1 MCLQRH
7 LSLISKILL
16 ISLIAGLMSACA
28 DLMSPAI
35 VGGKREL
42 IIIGIDEKQ
51 TYTDKGVAVLSQSA
65 RDALVVMDIGTDPLK
80 PTIVGSL
87 PLPNTI
93 SGPPVN
99 LAISPDQSI
108 ALLANSTNVVSEAGV
123 LRQVPDNRI
132 FVVDLTTTPPT
143 VIDTLLVGKQP
154 SGLSFNKAGN
164 LVLVAQRA
172 DNSIGVLRVDG
183 KKVSLID
190 TVIIGEQV
198 SHVAFRPDGTGAF
211 ATKFPGHK
219 VAVLD
224 VKGEK
229 VTYNKYDVVVG
240 LWPYNMGVAPN
251 GKIAMTAD
259 NGNAGAADG
268 HIDTISVIDI
278 EANPPRTIDKVV
290 VGDGPE
296 GFAIS
301 PSGQLAVAVLLKGT
315 NASKEAF
322 FYNRNATVVALKI
335 DGKKV
340 TRGNEVDVRG
350 LPEGVVFSRDGK
362 YVYVGNFID
371 QDLSILRVDG
381 DQLVNTNILIP
392 LPGHPAS
399 IRGSLQ

>member
-1 MCLQRH
+1 MNSHRIVKFSFTF
-7 LSLISKILL
+7 LSF
-16 ISLIAGLMSACA
+16 LMMAACA
-28 DLMSPAI
+28 ELPSAAS
-35 VGGKREL
+35 KREL

-51 TYTDKGVAVLSQSA
+51 SYNDKGLAVMSLGGKDS
-65 RDALVVMDIGTDPLK
+65 LLVMDVGADPLK

-99 LAISPDQSI
+99 LAVSPDQSI
-108 ALLANSTNVVSEAGV
+108 ALLANSTNVVSEGGV
-123 LRQVPDNRI
+123 LKQVPDNRL

-143 VIDTLLVGKQP
+143 LIDTLQVGRQP
-154 SGLSFNKAGN
+154 SGLSFNRDGN
-164 LVLVAQRA
+164 LALVANRA
-172 DNSIGVLRVDG
+172 DNSVAVLRVSG
-183 KKVSLID
+183 KKVTLID
-190 TVIIGEQV
+190 TVVIGEQI
-198 SHVAFRPDGTGAF
+198 SHVVFRPDGTGAF
-211 ATKFPGHK
+211 ATKFPAHK

-224 VKGEK
+224 VNGEK

-240 LWPYNMGVAPN
+240 LWPYNMGVAPS
-251 GKIAMTAD
+251 GKIAITVD

-268 HIDTISVIDI
+268 NTDTVSVIDI

-301 PSGQLAVAVLLKGT
+301 PNGQLAVAVLLKGT
-315 NASKEAF
+315 NASKNAF

-340 TRGNEVDVRG
+340 TKGNEVDVRG
-350 LPEGVVFSRDGK
+350 LPEGVAFTRDGK
-362 YVYVGNFID
+362 YIYVGNFID
-371 QDLSILRVDG
+371 QDISILKVEG
-381 DQLVNTNILIP
+381 DQIMNTNILIP

-399 IRGSLQ
+399 IRSSFQ

>member
-1 MCLQRH
+1 MM
-7 LSLISKILL
+7 
-16 ISLIAGLMSACA
+16 AACA
-28 DLMSPAI
+28 ELPSAAS
-35 VGGKREL
+35 KREL

-51 TYTDKGVAVLSQSA
+51 SYNDKGLAVMSLGGKDS
-65 RDALVVMDIGTDPLK
+65 LLVMDVGADPLK

-99 LAISPDQSI
+99 LAVSPDQSI
-108 ALLANSTNVVSEAGV
+108 ALLANSTNVVSEGGV
-123 LRQVPDNRI
+123 LKQVPDNRL

-143 VIDTLLVGKQP
+143 LIDTLQVGRQP
-154 SGLSFNKAGN
+154 SGLSFNRDGN
-164 LVLVAQRA
+164 LALVANRA
-172 DNSIGVLRVDG
+172 DNSVAVLRVSG
-183 KKVSLID
+183 KKVTLID
-190 TVIIGEQV
+190 TVVIGEQI
-198 SHVAFRPDGTGAF
+198 SHVVFRPDGTGAF
-211 ATKFPGHK
+211 ATKFPAHK

-224 VKGEK
+224 VNGEK

-240 LWPYNMGVAPN
+240 LWPYNMGVAPS
-251 GKIAMTAD
+251 GKIAITVD

-268 HIDTISVIDI
+268 NTDTVSVIDI
-278 EANPPRTIDKVV
+278 EANPARTIDKVV

-301 PSGQLAVAVLLKGT
+301 PNGQLAVAVLLKGT
-315 NASKEAF
+315 NASKNAF

-340 TRGNEVDVRG
+340 TKGNEVDVRG
-350 LPEGVVFSRDGK
+350 LPEGVAFTRDGK
-362 YVYVGNFID
+362 YIYVGNFID
-371 QDLSILRVDG
+371 QDISILKVDG
-381 DQLVNTNILIP
+381 DQIMNTNILIP

>member
-1 MCLQRH
+1 MNSHRIVKFSFTF
-7 LSLISKILL
+7 LSF
-16 ISLIAGLMSACA
+16 LMMAACA
-28 DLMSPAI
+28 ELPSAAS
-35 VGGKREL
+35 KREL

-51 TYTDKGVAVLSQSA
+51 SYNDKGLAVMSLGGKDS
-65 RDALVVMDIGTDPLK
+65 LLVMDVGADPLK

-99 LAISPDQSI
+99 LAVSPDQSI
-108 ALLANSTNVVSEAGV
+108 ALLANSTNVVSEGGV
-123 LRQVPDNRI
+123 LKQVPDNRL

-143 VIDTLLVGKQP
+143 LIDTLQVGRQP
-154 SGLSFNKAGN
+154 SGLSFNRDGN
-164 LVLVAQRA
+164 LALVANRA
-172 DNSIGVLRVDG
+172 DNSIAVLRVSG
-183 KKVSLID
+183 KKVTLID
-190 TVIIGEQV
+190 TVVIGEQI
-198 SHVAFRPDGTGAF
+198 SHVVFRPDGTGAF
-211 ATKFPGHK
+211 ATKFPAHK

-224 VKGEK
+224 VNGEK

-240 LWPYNMGVAPN
+240 LWPYNMGVAPS
-251 GKIAMTAD
+251 GKIAITVD

-268 HIDTISVIDI
+268 NTDTVSVIDI

-301 PSGQLAVAVLLKGT
+301 PNGQLAVAVLLKGT
-315 NASKEAF
+315 NASKNAF

-340 TRGNEVDVRG
+340 TKGNEVDVRG
-350 LPEGVVFSRDGK
+350 LPEGVAFTRDGK
-362 YVYVGNFID
+362 YIYVGNFID
-371 QDLSILRVDG
+371 QDISILKVDG
-381 DQLVNTNILIP
+381 DQIMNTNILIP

>member
-1 MCLQRH
+1 MNSHRIVKFSFTF
-7 LSLISKILL
+7 LSF
-16 ISLIAGLMSACA
+16 LMMAACA
-28 DLMSPAI
+28 ELPSAAS
-35 VGGKREL
+35 KREL

-51 TYTDKGVAVLSQSA
+51 SYNDKGLAVMSLGGKDS
-65 RDALVVMDIGTDPLK
+65 LLVMDVGADPLK

-99 LAISPDQSI
+99 LAVSPDQSI
-108 ALLANSTNVVSEAGV
+108 ALLANSTNVVSEGGV
-123 LRQVPDNRI
+123 LKQVPDNRL

-143 VIDTLLVGKQP
+143 LIDTLQVGRQP
-154 SGLSFNKAGN
+154 SGLSFNRDGN
-164 LVLVAQRA
+164 LALVANRA
-172 DNSIGVLRVDG
+172 DNSVAVLRVSG
-183 KKVSLID
+183 KKVTLID
-190 TVIIGEQV
+190 TVVIGEQI
-198 SHVAFRPDGTGAF
+198 SHVVFRPDGTGAF
-211 ATKFPGHK
+211 ATKFPAHK

-224 VKGEK
+224 VNGEK

-240 LWPYNMGVAPN
+240 LWPYNMGVAPS
-251 GKIAMTAD
+251 GKIAITVD

-268 HIDTISVIDI
+268 NTDTVSVIDI

-301 PSGQLAVAVLLKGT
+301 PNGQLAVAVLLKGT
-315 NASKEAF
+315 NASKNAF

-340 TRGNEVDVRG
+340 TKGNEVDVRG
-350 LPEGVVFSRDGK
+350 LPEGVAFTRDGK
-362 YVYVGNFID
+362 YIYVGNFID
-371 QDLSILRVDG
+371 QDISILKVDG
-381 DQLVNTNILIP
+381 DQIMNTNILIP

>member
-1 MCLQRH
+1 MNSHRIVKFSFTF
-7 LSLISKILL
+7 LSF
-16 ISLIAGLMSACA
+16 LMMAACA
-28 DLMSPAI
+28 ELPSAAS
-35 VGGKREL
+35 KREL

-51 TYTDKGVAVLSQSA
+51 SYNDKGLAVMSLGGKDS
-65 RDALVVMDIGTDPLK
+65 LLVMDVGADPLK

-99 LAISPDQSI
+99 LAVSPDQSI
-108 ALLANSTNVVSEAGV
+108 ALLANSTNVVSEGGV
-123 LRQVPDNRI
+123 LKQVPDNRL

-143 VIDTLLVGKQP
+143 LIDTLQVGRQP
-154 SGLSFNKAGN
+154 SGLSFNRDGN
-164 LVLVAQRA
+164 LALVANRA
-172 DNSIGVLRVDG
+172 DNSVAVLRVSG
-183 KKVSLID
+183 KKVTLID
-190 TVIIGEQV
+190 TVVIGEQI
-198 SHVAFRPDGTGAF
+198 SHVVFRPDGNGAF
-211 ATKFPGHK
+211 ATKFPAHK

-224 VKGEK
+224 VNGEK

-240 LWPYNMGVAPN
+240 LWPYNMGVAPS
-251 GKIAMTAD
+251 GKIAITVD

-268 HIDTISVIDI
+268 NTDTVSVIDI

-301 PSGQLAVAVLLKGT
+301 PNGQLAVAVLLKGT
-315 NASKEAF
+315 NASKNAF

-340 TRGNEVDVRG
+340 TKGNEVDVRG
-350 LPEGVVFSRDGK
+350 LPEGVAFTRDGK
-362 YVYVGNFID
+362 YIYVGNFID
-371 QDLSILRVDG
+371 QDISILKVEG
-381 DQLVNTNILIP
+381 DQIMNTNILIP

>member
-1 MCLQRH
+1 M
-7 LSLISKILL
+7 
-16 ISLIAGLMSACA
+16 AACA
-28 DLMSPAI
+28 ELPSAAS
-35 VGGKREL
+35 KREL

-51 TYTDKGVAVLSQSA
+51 SYNDKGLAVMSLGGKDS
-65 RDALVVMDIGTDPLK
+65 LLVMDVGADPLK

-99 LAISPDQSI
+99 LAVSPDQSI
-108 ALLANSTNVVSEAGV
+108 ALLANSTNVVSEGGV
-123 LRQVPDNRI
+123 LKQVPDNRL

-143 VIDTLLVGKQP
+143 LIDTLQVGRQP
-154 SGLSFNKAGN
+154 SGLSFNRDGN
-164 LVLVAQRA
+164 LALVANRA
-172 DNSIGVLRVDG
+172 DNSVAVLRVSG
-183 KKVSLID
+183 KKVTLID
-190 TVIIGEQV
+190 TVVIGEQI
-198 SHVAFRPDGTGAF
+198 SHVVFRPDGTGAF
-211 ATKFPGHK
+211 ATKFPAHK

-224 VKGEK
+224 VNGEK

-240 LWPYNMGVAPN
+240 LWPYNMGVAPS
-251 GKIAMTAD
+251 GKIAITVD

-268 HIDTISVIDI
+268 NTDTVSVIDI

-301 PSGQLAVAVLLKGT
+301 PNGQLAVAVLLKGT
-315 NASKEAF
+315 NASKNAF

-340 TRGNEVDVRG
+340 TKGNEVDVRG
-350 LPEGVVFSRDGK
+350 LPEGVAFTRDGK
-362 YVYVGNFID
+362 YIYVGNFID
-371 QDLSILRVDG
+371 QDISILKVEG
-381 DQLVNTNILIP
+381 DQIMNTNILIP

>member
-1 MCLQRH
+1 MNSHRIVKFSFTF
-7 LSLISKILL
+7 LSF
-16 ISLIAGLMSACA
+16 LMMAACA
-28 DLMSPAI
+28 ELPSAAS
-35 VGGKREL
+35 KREL

-51 TYTDKGVAVLSQSA
+51 SYNDKGLAVMSLGGKDS
-65 RDALVVMDIGTDPLK
+65 LLVMDVGADPLK

-99 LAISPDQSI
+99 LAVSPDQSI
-108 ALLANSTNVVSEAGV
+108 ALLANSTNVVSEGGV
-123 LRQVPDNRI
+123 LKQVPDNRL

-143 VIDTLLVGKQP
+143 LIDTLQVGRQP
-154 SGLSFNKAGN
+154 SGLSFNRDGN
-164 LVLVAQRA
+164 LALVANRA
-172 DNSIGVLRVDG
+172 DNSVAVLRVSG
-183 KKVSLID
+183 KKVTLID
-190 TVIIGEQV
+190 TVVIGEQI
-198 SHVAFRPDGTGAF
+198 SHVVFRPDGTGAF
-211 ATKFPGHK
+211 ATKFPAHK

-224 VKGEK
+224 VNGEK

-240 LWPYNMGVAPN
+240 LWPYNMGVAPS
-251 GKIAMTAD
+251 GKIAITVD

-268 HIDTISVIDI
+268 NTDTVSVIDI

-301 PSGQLAVAVLLKGT
+301 PNGQLAVAVLLKGT
-315 NASKEAF
+315 NASKNAF

-340 TRGNEVDVRG
+340 TKGNEVDVRG
-350 LPEGVVFSRDGK
+350 LPEGVAFTRDGK
-362 YVYVGNFID
+362 YIYVGNFID
-371 QDLSILRVDG
+371 QDISILKVEG
-381 DQLVNTNILIP
+381 DQIMNTNILIP

>member
-1 MCLQRH
+1 MNSHRIVKFSFTF
-7 LSLISKILL
+7 LSF
-16 ISLIAGLMSACA
+16 LMLAACA
-28 DLMSPAI
+28 ELPSAAS
-35 VGGKREL
+35 KREL

-51 TYTDKGVAVLSQSA
+51 SYNDKGLAVMSLGGKDSL
-65 RDALVVMDIGTDPLK
+65 LVMNVGADPLK

-99 LAISPDQSI
+99 LAVSPDQSI
-108 ALLANSTNVVSEAGV
+108 ALLANSTNVVSEGGV
-123 LRQVPDNRI
+123 LKQVPDNRL

-143 VIDTLLVGKQP
+143 LIDTLQVGRQP
-154 SGLSFNKAGN
+154 SGLSFNRDGN
-164 LVLVAQRA
+164 LALVANRA
-172 DNSIGVLRVDG
+172 DNSVAVLRVSG
-183 KKVSLID
+183 KKVTLID
-190 TVIIGEQV
+190 TVVIGEQI
-198 SHVAFRPDGTGAF
+198 SHVVFRPDGTGAF
-211 ATKFPGHK
+211 ATKFPAHK

-224 VKGEK
+224 VNGEK

-240 LWPYNMGVAPN
+240 LWPYNMGVAPS
-251 GKIAMTAD
+251 GKIAITVD

-268 HIDTISVIDI
+268 NTDTVSVIDI
-278 EANPPRTIDKVV
+278 EANPARTIDKVV

-301 PSGQLAVAVLLKGT
+301 PNGQLAVAVLLKGT
-315 NASKEAF
+315 NASKNAF

-340 TRGNEVDVRG
+340 TKGNEVDVRG
-350 LPEGVVFSRDGK
+350 LPEGVAFTRDGK
-362 YVYVGNFID
+362 YIYVGNFID
-371 QDLSILRVDG
+371 QDISILKVEG
-381 DQLVNTNILIP
+381 DQIMNTNILIP

>member
-1 MCLQRH
+1 MNSHRIVKFSFTF
-7 LSLISKILL
+7 LSF
-16 ISLIAGLMSACA
+16 LMLAACA
-28 DLMSPAI
+28 ELPSAAS
-35 VGGKREL
+35 KREL

-51 TYTDKGVAVLSQSA
+51 SYNDKGLAVMSLGGKDS
-65 RDALVVMDIGTDPLK
+65 LLVMDVGADPLK

-99 LAISPDQSI
+99 LAVSPDQSI
-108 ALLANSTNVVSEAGV
+108 ALLANSTNVVSEGGV
-123 LRQVPDNRI
+123 LKQVPDNRL

-143 VIDTLLVGKQP
+143 LIDTLQVGRQP
-154 SGLSFNKAGN
+154 SGLSFNRDGN
-164 LVLVAQRA
+164 LALVANRA
-172 DNSIGVLRVDG
+172 DNSVAVLRVSG
-183 KKVSLID
+183 KKVTLID
-190 TVIIGEQV
+190 TVVIGEQI
-198 SHVAFRPDGTGAF
+198 SHVVFRPDGTGAF
-211 ATKFPGHK
+211 ATKFPAHK

-224 VKGEK
+224 VNGEK

-240 LWPYNMGVAPN
+240 LWPYNMGVAPS
-251 GKIAMTAD
+251 GKIAITVD

-268 HIDTISVIDI
+268 NTDTVSVIDI
-278 EANPPRTIDKVV
+278 EANPARTIDKVV

-301 PSGQLAVAVLLKGT
+301 PNGQLAVAVLLKGT
-315 NASKEAF
+315 NASKNAF

-340 TRGNEVDVRG
+340 TKGNEVDVRG
-350 LPEGVVFSRDGK
+350 LPEGVAFTRDGK
-362 YVYVGNFID
+362 YIYVGNFID
-371 QDLSILRVDG
+371 QDISILKVEG
-381 DQLVNTNILIP
+381 DQIMNTNILIP

>member
-1 MCLQRH
+1 MNSHRIVKFSFTF
-7 LSLISKILL
+7 LSF
-16 ISLIAGLMSACA
+16 LMMAACA
-28 DLMSPAI
+28 ELPSAAS
-35 VGGKREL
+35 KREL

-51 TYTDKGVAVLSQSA
+51 SYNDKGLAVMSLGGKDS
-65 RDALVVMDIGTDPLK
+65 LLVMDVGADPLK

-99 LAISPDQSI
+99 LAVSPDQSI
-108 ALLANSTNVVSEAGV
+108 ALLANSTNVVSEGGV
-123 LRQVPDNRI
+123 LKQVPDNRL

-143 VIDTLLVGKQP
+143 LIDTLQVGRQP
-154 SGLSFNKAGN
+154 SGLSFNRDGN
-164 LVLVAQRA
+164 LALVANRA
-172 DNSIGVLRVDG
+172 DNSVAVLRVSG
-183 KKVSLID
+183 KKVTLID
-190 TVIIGEQV
+190 TVVIGEQI
-198 SHVAFRPDGTGAF
+198 SHVVFRPDGNGAF
-211 ATKFPGHK
+211 ATKFPAHK

-224 VKGEK
+224 VNGEK

-240 LWPYNMGVAPN
+240 LWPYNMGVAPS
-251 GKIAMTAD
+251 GKIAITVD

-268 HIDTISVIDI
+268 NTDTVSVIDI

-301 PSGQLAVAVLLKGT
+301 PNGQLAVAVLLKGT
-315 NASKEAF
+315 NASKNAF

-340 TRGNEVDVRG
+340 TKGNEVDVRG
-350 LPEGVVFSRDGK
+350 LPEGVAFTRDGK
-362 YVYVGNFID
+362 YIYVGNFID
-371 QDLSILRVDG
+371 QDISILKVDG
-381 DQLVNTNILIP
+381 DQIMNTNILIP

>member
-1 MCLQRH
+1 M
-7 LSLISKILL
+7 
-16 ISLIAGLMSACA
+16 AACA
-28 DLMSPAI
+28 ELPSAAS
-35 VGGKREL
+35 KREL

-51 TYTDKGVAVLSQSA
+51 SYNDKGLAVMSLGGKDS
-65 RDALVVMDIGTDPLK
+65 LLVMDVGADPLK

-99 LAISPDQSI
+99 LAVSPDQSI
-108 ALLANSTNVVSEAGV
+108 ALLANSTNVVSEGGV
-123 LRQVPDNRI
+123 LKQVPDNRL

-143 VIDTLLVGKQP
+143 LIDTLQVGRQP
-154 SGLSFNKAGN
+154 SGLSFNRDGN
-164 LVLVAQRA
+164 LALVANRA
-172 DNSIGVLRVDG
+172 DNSVAVLRVSG
-183 KKVSLID
+183 KKVTLID
-190 TVIIGEQV
+190 TVVIGEQI
-198 SHVAFRPDGTGAF
+198 SHVVFRPDGTGAF
-211 ATKFPGHK
+211 ATKFPAHK

-224 VKGEK
+224 VNGEK

-240 LWPYNMGVAPN
+240 LWPYNMGVAPS
-251 GKIAMTAD
+251 GKIAITVD

-268 HIDTISVIDI
+268 NTDTVSVIDI

-301 PSGQLAVAVLLKGT
+301 PNGQLAVAVLLKGT
-315 NASKEAF
+315 NASKNAF

-340 TRGNEVDVRG
+340 TKGNEVDVRG
-350 LPEGVVFSRDGK
+350 LPEGVAFTRDGK
-362 YVYVGNFID
+362 YIYVGNFID
-371 QDLSILRVDG
+371 QDISILKVDG
-381 DQLVNTNILIP
+381 DQIMNTNILIP

>member
-1 MCLQRH
+1 MM
-7 LSLISKILL
+7 
-16 ISLIAGLMSACA
+16 AACA
-28 DLMSPAI
+28 ELPSAAS
-35 VGGKREL
+35 KREL

-51 TYTDKGVAVLSQSA
+51 SYNDKGLAVMSLGGKDS
-65 RDALVVMDIGTDPLK
+65 LLVMDVGADPLK

-99 LAISPDQSI
+99 LAVSPDQSI
-108 ALLANSTNVVSEAGV
+108 ALLANSTNVVSEGGV
-123 LRQVPDNRI
+123 LKQVPDNRL

-143 VIDTLLVGKQP
+143 LIDTLQVGRQP
-154 SGLSFNKAGN
+154 SGLSFNRDGN
-164 LVLVAQRA
+164 LALVANRA
-172 DNSIGVLRVDG
+172 DNSVAVLRVSG
-183 KKVSLID
+183 KKVTLID
-190 TVIIGEQV
+190 TVVIGEQI
-198 SHVAFRPDGTGAF
+198 SHVVFRPDGTGAF
-211 ATKFPGHK
+211 ATKFPAHK

-224 VKGEK
+224 VNGEK

-240 LWPYNMGVAPN
+240 LWPYNMGVAPS
-251 GKIAMTAD
+251 GKIAITVD

-268 HIDTISVIDI
+268 NTDTVSVIDI

-301 PSGQLAVAVLLKGT
+301 PNGQLAVAVLLKGT
-315 NASKEAF
+315 NASKNAF

-340 TRGNEVDVRG
+340 TKGNEVDVRG
-350 LPEGVVFSRDGK
+350 LPEGVAFTRDGK
-362 YVYVGNFID
+362 YIYVGNFID
-371 QDLSILRVDG
+371 QDISILKVDG
-381 DQLVNTNILIP
+381 DQIMNTNILIP